1 MGGLALGAHG
11 YVCLQTSLM
20 TVEWIS
26 TKLGY
31 LSGLRNND
39 GKRKGI
45 RVFCYHGLVERKSH
59 RLERNLQLI
68 SDFRAHVQFLR
79 RFRVLNLTELV
90 AELSASS
97 SEKKPAAVITFDD
110 GYANNLL
117 AAEVLAA
124 YGLPWSI
131 FVSTGAL
138 GRENSI
144 WTVELSLLLL
154 QGEAERIE
162 VFDKW
167 WPLGRREEREE
178 AFQSIRYPLK
188 AMPGDLRKVT
198 MDCIRQQFPD
208 GETHRL
214 LKKFPSLQ
222 MLSWEEV
229 RQLSGAGAEIGSHG
243 VNHEIHNQAQP
254 EEIRRFELIQSK
266 VELER
271 QLGRACSFLAFP
283 NGDFTLSSADEVR
296 AAGYKLAFTTQ
307 AGTIL
312 AGANPYM
319 LPRLTPPGSL
329 PAFARNFF
337 WEPQAGDG

>member
-1 MGGLALGAHG
+1 MGRLALGAYA
-11 YVCLQTSLM
+11 YVCLQASLM

-26 TKLGY
+26 RKLGY
-31 LSGLRNND
+31 LSGLRDNG
-39 GKRKGI
+39 GKRRGI
-45 RVFCYHGLVERKSH
+45 RVFCYHGLIERRSN
-59 RLERNLQLI
+59 RIERNLQLI
-68 SDFRAHVQFLR
+68 SDFQAHVRFLR

-90 AELSASS
+90 AELSATTT
-97 SEKKPAAVITFDD
+97 ENKPAAVITFDD

-117 AAEVLAA
+117 AAEILAA
-124 YGLPWSI
+124 YHLPWSI

-167 WPLGRREEREE
+167 WPLRCRDEREE

-188 AMPGDLRKVT
+188 AMPADLRRLT
-198 MDCIRQQFPD
+198 MECIRQQFPE

-229 RQLSGAGAEIGSHG
+229 RQLSDAGAEIGSHG
-243 VNHEIHNQAQP
+243 VNHEIHNHAQP
-254 EEIRRFELIQSK
+254 EEIRKFEIIQSK

-271 QLGRACSFLAFP
+271 QLGRTCSFLAFP
-283 NGDFTLSSADEVR
+283 NGDFTLSSVDEVR

-307 AGTIL
+307 ARTIL
-312 AGANPYM
+312 PGANPYI
-319 LPRLTPPGSL
+319 LPRLAPNGSL
-329 PAFARNFF
+329 PDFARNFY
-337 WEPQAGDG
+337 WEPPAGNA

>member
-1 MGGLALGAHG
+1 
-11 YVCLQTSLM
+11 M

-31 LSGLRNND
+31 LYGLRNNG
-39 GKRKGI
+39 GKRRGI
-45 RVFCYHGLVERKSH
+45 RVFCYHGLIERKSN
-59 RLERNLQLI
+59 RLERNLLLL
-68 SDFRAHVQFLR
+68 SDFRAHVRFLR
-79 RFRVLNLTELV
+79 RFRIVSLTELV
-90 AELSASS
+90 AELSATTTQN
-97 SEKKPAAVITFDD
+97 KPAAVITFDD

-117 AAEVLAA
+117 AAEILAA
-124 YGLPWSI
+124 DRLPWSI

-154 QGEAERIE
+154 EGDAERIE

-167 WPLGRREEREE
+167 WPLGCRDEREE
-178 AFQSIRYPLK
+178 AFQSIRAPLK
-188 AMPGDLRKVT
+188 LMPADLRRLT
-198 MDCIRQQFPD
+198 MERIREQFPQ

-214 LKKFPSLQ
+214 LKRFPSLQ

-243 VNHEIHNQAQP
+243 VNHEIHNHAQP
-254 EEIRRFELIQSK
+254 EEIRKFELIQSK
-266 VELER
+266 VDVER

-307 AGTIL
+307 DSTIL
-312 AGANPYM
+312 PGANPYM
-319 LPRLTPPGSL
+319 LPRLVPYASL
-329 PAFARNFF
+329 TTFARNFF
-337 WEPQAGDG
+337 WEPPSGDG